1 MKNLILALIFFV
13 SAFMGTGISSSAA
26 SPAREPGPTASQG
39 LTLAEAIAQAL
50 TRNRDLPVARQ
61 EAAVTRGRLDQ
72 ARRFPFNPEIVFE
85 GDAGRGT
92 GREADNSGE
101 GRGLTGVRIGLSQ
114 VLEVRGQRGLR
125 TQVAQ
130 QDASRAEW
138 EVRDTEREI
147 ISDTMKAFS
156 ELLIAQERLLLTR
169 EVANLV
175 TRLKE
180 TADDLARAGAV
191 PELDS
196 LRADVER
203 RRVLNRLTLEETAVS
218 AARRTLAL
226 LMGADPA
233 VPPKV
238 TGPLL
243 FESTPVKLE
252 DLLEFARAN
261 RPDLKAA
268 EANLDGAIA
277 SRNLILAE
285 RFLPTVTLS
294 ISYSETAEF
303 DAYNR
308 RGILGISA
316 PLPILNRRQGDVSA
330 VEAAVRK
337 QEAHRARLFA
347 RMEKEVATAAEQF
360 AAARRVVEEFVARI
374 VPAQE
379 ENVKMIS
386 EGYRLGEV
394 RLTDALLAERDLFEI
409 RSAYLESIS
418 AYNSALAEIYR
429 STGMKP

>member
-1 MKNLILALIFFV
+1 MKNFILALIFFV
-13 SAFMGTGISSSAA
+13 SAFIGNGISSSAA
-26 SPAREPGPTASQG
+26 PPAQEPGPR
-39 LTLAEAIAQAL
+39 AQAL
-50 TRNRDLPVARQ
+50 TLSEAIGQALSRNRDLPVARQ
-61 EAAVTRGRLDQ
+61 EAAITRGRLDQ

-92 GREADNSGE
+92 GREVDNSGE
-101 GRGLTGVRIGLSQ
+101 ERGLTGVRIGLSQ

-125 TQVAQ
+125 TQIAQ
-130 QDASRAEW
+130 KDASRAEW
-138 EVRDTEREI
+138 EVRDAEREI
-147 ISDTMKAFS
+147 IADTMKAFS

-180 TADDLARAGAV
+180 NADDLARAGAV

-203 RRVLNRLTLEETAVS
+203 RRVLNRLTLEETALS
-218 AARRTLAL
+218 TARRTLAWL
-226 LMGADPA
+226 TGAEPA
-233 VPPKV
+233 VPLKV

-243 FESTPVKLE
+243 FEPVPGKLE
-252 DLLEFARAN
+252 DLLIFARAN

-268 EANLDGAIA
+268 EANLEGAIA

-294 ISYSETAEF
+294 VFYSDTAEF

-330 VEAAVRK
+330 VEASVRK
-337 QEAHRARLFA
+337 QEAQRVRLFA
-347 RMEKEVATAAEQF
+347 RMENEVATATEQF
-360 AAARRVVEEFVARI
+360 GAARKVVEEFVVRI

-386 EGYRLGEV
+386 EGYRLGEF
-394 RLTDALLAERDLFEI
+394 RLTDALLAERDLFET